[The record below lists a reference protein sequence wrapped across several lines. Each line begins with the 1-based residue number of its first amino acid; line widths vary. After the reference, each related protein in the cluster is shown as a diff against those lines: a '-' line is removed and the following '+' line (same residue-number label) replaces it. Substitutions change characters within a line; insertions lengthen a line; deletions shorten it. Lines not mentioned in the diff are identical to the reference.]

1 VARKLAC
8 EGGVK
13 TDLTEELLC
22 LLEWLWYLVVGV
34 AVILGLLFEKK
45 VFGAIFWN

>member
-1 VARKLAC
+1 MARKLAC

-34 AVILGLLFEKK
+34 AVILVCWSGFDTWLLE
-45 VFGAIFWN
+45 WL